1 MTPESLPRHEL
12 AGLDVS
18 VEASPNPDLVGVA
31 GRVVDETTGTL
42 LVATDDGVKQLPK
55 ASTTF
60 RFSLDRGT
68 LPASVEAGGDDPR
81 ADEDVLVDGERLV
94 ARPARR
100 TETTGGSVWR

>member
-68 LPASVEAGGDDPR
+68 PPASSRAGGDDPR
-81 ADEDVLVDGERLV
+81 ADVDVLVEGDRLV

-100 TETTGGSVWR
+100 TETNGGSLWQ